1 MRLSRLCSGRLQPS
15 IFGNRKVS
23 AASRFNA
30 EMTNQEIAEILFHI
44 SEILDVQGE
53 NPFKIRAYIKASQT
67 IENLTYQLSSLED
80 KDKIMELPGI
90 GEGIAKKIKEL
101 LDTGKLKYYEDLK
114 KSEYAPLTEFL
125 KIPGM
130 GPKHA
135 KLVHDKL
142 RIKTTDQLRKAAEEG
157 KLRELPGLGEKV
169 EQNILQ
175 GIQQVQKFKERFSL
189 AFIYPRAQNIVEELK
204 KVKEVKQITLGG
216 SLRRMKETIGD
227 VDILV
232 SSDKPKPVMGAF
244 INLLQRAKVL
254 AEGSTKAS
262 IMTKDG
268 FQVDIRVVK
277 PVSFGAAQHYFTG
290 SKAHN
295 IRIRSLGIDKGL
307 KVNEYGVFKGQKNI
321 AGKTEEEV
329 FKSVGLPYIPP
340 EIREDQGEIEAAQN
354 NRLPHLIELKDLKGD
369 LHVHSDWTDGN
380 NSIEEMAKAAQK
392 RGYQYVAICDHS
404 PTIGITNGLTPQRLK
419 KHNEEIDKL
428 NEKMSRG
435 KGDMNFRILKGI
447 EVDIRSNGQLDF
459 EDEILKGLD
468 VVVGAVHTKFAQ
480 SKDEMTKRII
490 KAIENP
496 NVDIIAHPTGRLI
509 GKREPYQ
516 VDMDKIMDACKANK
530 KVLELNAYP
539 ERLDL
544 SDINC
549 RKAKEKGIKIAISTD
564 AHADAH
570 LEWIKFGVA
579 TAKRGW
585 IEPEDVINTLPLS
598 KLLKFLSR

>member
-1 MRLSRLCSGRLQPS
+1 
-15 IFGNRKVS
+15 
-23 AASRFNA
+23 
-30 EMTNQEIAEILFHI
+30 MTNQEIADILVHI

-114 KSEYAPLTEFL
+114 KSEYAPLIEFL

-135 KLVHDKL
+135 KLVHDELGVKSIGEL
-142 RIKTTDQLRKAAEEG
+142 KKAAEAG

-244 INLLQRAKVL
+244 INLPQRTKVL
-254 AEGSTKAS
+254 SEGSTKAS

-354 NRLPHLIELKDLKGD
+354 NQLPHLIELKDLKGD

-404 PTIGITNGLTPQRLK
+404 PTIGITNGLTPLRLK

-447 EVDIRSNGQLDF
+447 EVDMRSNGQLDF
-459 EDEILKGLD
+459 EDEILKELD
-468 VVVGAVHTKFAQ
+468 IVVGAVHTKFTQ
-480 SKDEMTKRII
+480 SKDEMTRRII

-598 KLLKFLSR
+598 KLLRFLRHGS

>member
-1 MRLSRLCSGRLQPS
+1 
-15 IFGNRKVS
+15 
-23 AASRFNA
+23 
-30 EMTNQEIAEILFHI
+30 MTNQEIAEILVHI
-44 SEILDVQGE
+44 SEILDIQGE

-114 KSEYAPLTEFL
+114 ESEYAPLIEL
-125 KIPGM
+125 LRIPGM

-135 KLVHDKL
+135 KLVHDELGVKSIEEL
-142 RIKTTDQLRKAAEEG
+142 KKAAEAG

-175 GIQQVQKFKERFSL
+175 GIQQVQKFKERYSL

-204 KVKEVKQITLGG
+204 KVKEIKQITLGG

-244 INLLQRAKVL
+244 INLPQTAKVVSK
-254 AEGSTKAS
+254 GSTKSS
-262 IMTKDG
+262 IVTKDG

-277 PVSFGAAQHYFTG
+277 PESFGAAQHYLTG

-295 IRIRSLGIDKGL
+295 IRIRSLGVDKGL
-307 KVNEYGVFKGQKNI
+307 KINEYGVFKGKKSI
-321 AGKTEEEV
+321 AGRTEEEI

-340 EIREDQGEIEAAQN
+340 ELREDQGEIEAAQN
-354 NRLPHLIELKDLKGD
+354 NQFPHLIELKDLKGD

-392 RGYQYVAICDHS
+392 RGYQYIAVCDHS

-428 NEKMSRG
+428 NERMAQTQGG
-435 KGDMNFRILKGI
+435 KNFRILKGI

-468 VVVGAVHTKFAQ
+468 IVVGAVHTKFTQ
-480 SKDEMTKRII
+480 NKEEMTKRII

-496 NVDIIAHPTGRLI
+496 YVDIIAHPTGRLI

-516 VDMDKIMDACKANK
+516 VNMDKIMDACKANG

-544 SDINC
+544 SDFNC
-549 RKAKEKGIKIAISTD
+549 RKAKEKGVKIAISTD

-579 TAKRGW
+579 TARRGW
-585 IEPEDVINTLPLS
+585 IEPEDVINTLPLTRLLRLLS
-598 KLLKFLSR
+598 K

>member
-1 MRLSRLCSGRLQPS
+1 
-15 IFGNRKVS
+15 
-23 AASRFNA
+23 
-30 EMTNQEIAEILFHI
+30 MTNQEIADILIHI
-44 SEILDVQGE
+44 SEILDIQGE

-114 KSEYAPLTEFL
+114 KSEYAPLIEFL

-135 KLVHDKL
+135 KLVFDKL
-142 RIKTTDQLRKAAEEG
+142 GIKTIEELRRTAEEG

-175 GIQQVQKFKERFSL
+175 GIQQVQKFKERYSL
-189 AFIYPRAQNIVEELK
+189 GFIYPRAQNIVEELK
-204 KVKEVKQITLGG
+204 KVKEVKQITLSG

-232 SSDKPKPVMGAF
+232 ASDKPKPVMGAF
-244 INLLQRAKVL
+244 INLPQRAKVL
-254 AEGSTKAS
+254 SEGSTKSS

-277 PVSFGAAQHYFTG
+277 PVSFGAASHYFTG

-295 IRIRSLGIDKGL
+295 IRIRSLGQDKGL
-307 KVNEYGVFKGQKNI
+307 KVNEYGVFKKEKKI

-329 FKSVGLPYIPP
+329 FKSVDLPYIPP
-340 EIREDQGEIEAAQN
+340 ELREDQGEIEAAFKGE
-354 NRLPHLIELKDLKGD
+354 LPSLIEIEDIKGD
-369 LHVHSDWTDGN
+369 LHVHTDWTDGN
-380 NSIEEMAKAAQK
+380 NSIEEMAQAAK
-392 RGYQYVAICDHS
+392 KKGYQYIAICDHS
-404 PTIGITNGLTPQRLK
+404 PTVGITNGLTEERLLK
-419 KHNEEIDKL
+419 QIKEIEKL
-428 NEKMSRG
+428 NRKL
-435 KGDMNFRILKGI
+435 KDFRILSGI
-447 EVDIRSNGQLDF
+447 EVDIRSNSQLDLK
-459 EDEILKGLD
+459 DEILEKCD
-468 VVVGAVHTKFAQ
+468 IVVAAVHTKFTQ
-480 SKDEMTKRII
+480 PKDEMTKRII

-516 VDMDKIMDACKANK
+516 VDMDKIMDACKANA

-544 SDINC
+544 SDLNC
-549 RKAKEKGIKIAISTD
+549 RKTKEKGIKIAISTD

-570 LEWIKFGVA
+570 LEWMKFGVA

-585 IEPEDVINTLPLS
+585 IEPEDVINTLTLS
-598 KLLKFLSR
+598 RLLKLLRY

>member
-1 MRLSRLCSGRLQPS
+1 
-15 IFGNRKVS
+15 
-23 AASRFNA
+23 
-30 EMTNQEIAEILFHI
+30 MTNQEIADILIHI
-44 SEILDVQGE
+44 SEILDIQGE
-53 NPFKIRAYIKASQT
+53 NPFKIRAYIKAAQT
-67 IENLTYQLSSLED
+67 IENLTYQLPSLED
-80 KDKIMELPGI
+80 KDRIMELPGI

-101 LDTGKLKYYEDLK
+101 LETGKLKYYEDLK

-125 KIPGM
+125 RIPGM

-135 KLVHDKL
+135 KLVYDKL
-142 RIKTTDQLRKAAEEG
+142 RIKTVEKLRKAAEQG

-175 GIQQVQKFKERFSL
+175 GIQQVQKFKERYSL

-204 KVKEVKQITLGG
+204 KIKEIKQITLGG

-227 VDILV
+227 VDLLV
-232 SSDKPKPVMGAF
+232 ASEKPKPVMDAF
-244 INLLQRAKVL
+244 VNLPQTAKVL
-254 AEGSTKAS
+254 SEGSTKAS

-277 PVSFGAAQHYFTG
+277 PKSFGAAQHYFTG

-307 KVNEYGVFKGQKNI
+307 KINEYGVFKGQKNI

-340 EIREDQGEIEAAQN
+340 ELREDQGEIEAAQN
-354 NRLPHLIELKDLKGD
+354 GELPSLIELKDIQGD
-369 LHVHSDWTDGN
+369 LHVHTDWTDGN
-380 NSIEEMAKAAQK
+380 NTIEEMAQAAKK
-392 RGYQYVAICDHS
+392 RGYRYIAICDHS
-404 PTIGITNGLTPQRLK
+404 PTIGITNGLTPERLSQQMEQIDQINK
-419 KHNEEIDKL
+419 KIAQK
-428 NEKMSRG
+428 KGG
-435 KGDMNFRILKGI
+435 KNFRILKGI

-459 EDEILKGLD
+459 EDDVLKELD
-468 VVVGAVHTKFAQ
+468 VVVGAVHTKFTQ
-480 SKDEMTKRII
+480 SKDEMTKRIV
-490 KAIENP
+490 KTIENP

-516 VDMDKIMDACKANK
+516 VDMDKIMDACKANGK
-530 KVLELNAYP
+530 ILELNAYP

-544 SDINC
+544 SDLNC

-570 LEWIKFGVA
+570 LEWMKFGVA
-579 TAKRGW
+579 TARRGW
-585 IEPEDVINTLPLS
+585 IEPQDVINTLPLS
-598 KLLKFLSR
+598 KLLKLLSH

>member
-1 MRLSRLCSGRLQPS
+1 
-15 IFGNRKVS
+15 
-23 AASRFNA
+23 
-30 EMTNQEIAEILFHI
+30 MTNQEIAEILVQI
-44 SEILDVQGE
+44 SEILDIQGE

-101 LDTGKLKYYEDLK
+101 LETGKLKYYEDLK
-114 KSEYAPLTEFL
+114 KSEYAPLIEFL

-135 KLVHDKL
+135 KLVHDQLGVKS
-142 RIKTTDQLRKAAEEG
+142 IEELRKTAEAG
-157 KLRELPGLGEKV
+157 KLRELTGLGEKV

-175 GIQQVQKFKERFSL
+175 GIQQVQKFKERYSL
-189 AFIYPRAQNIVEELK
+189 AFIYPRAQNIIEELK

-232 SSDKPKPVMGAF
+232 ASEKPKPVMDAF
-244 INLLQRAKVL
+244 VNLPQRVKVL
-254 AEGSTKAS
+254 SEGSTKAS
-262 IMTKDG
+262 IMAKDG

-277 PVSFGAAQHYFTG
+277 PISFGAAQHYFTG

-307 KVNEYGVFKGQKNI
+307 KINEYGVFKGQKNI

-340 EIREDQGEIEAAQN
+340 ELREDQGEIEAAQN
-354 NRLPHLIELKDLKGD
+354 GKLPSLVELEDIKGD
-369 LHVHSDWTDGN
+369 LHVHTEWTDGN
-380 NSIEEMAKAAQK
+380 NSIEEMAQAAKK
-392 RGYQYVAICDHS
+392 RGYRYIAICDHS
-404 PTIGITNGLTPQRLK
+404 PTIGITHGLTPERLSQQTEQIDQINK
-419 KHNEEIDKL
+419 KIAQK
-428 NEKMSRG
+428 KGG
-435 KGDMNFRILKGI
+435 KNFRILKGI

-459 EDEILKGLD
+459 EDDVLKELD
-468 VVVGAVHTKFAQ
+468 VVVGAVHTKFTQ
-480 SKDEMTKRII
+480 PKDEMTKRIV

-516 VDMDKIMDACKANK
+516 VDMDKIMDACKANG

-544 SDINC
+544 SDLNC

-564 AHADAH
+564 AHADTH
-570 LEWIKFGVA
+570 LEWMKFGVA
-579 TAKRGW
+579 TARRGW
-585 IEPEDVINTLPLS
+585 IEPEDVINTLPVS
-598 KLLKFLSR
+598 KLLRLMGH

>member
-1 MRLSRLCSGRLQPS
+1 
-15 IFGNRKVS
+15 
-23 AASRFNA
+23 
-30 EMTNQEIAEILFHI
+30 
-44 SEILDVQGE
+44 
-53 NPFKIRAYIKASQT
+53 
-67 IENLTYQLSSLED
+67 
-80 KDKIMELPGI
+80 
-90 GEGIAKKIKEL
+90 
-101 LDTGKLKYYEDLK
+101 
-114 KSEYAPLTEFL
+114 
-125 KIPGM
+125 M

-135 KLVHDKL
+135 KLVHDELGVKSIEEL
-142 RIKTTDQLRKAAEEG
+142 KKAAEAG

-244 INLLQRAKVL
+244 INLPQRTKVL
-254 AEGSTKAS
+254 SEGSTKAS

-354 NRLPHLIELKDLKGD
+354 NQLPHLIELKDLKGD

-404 PTIGITNGLTPQRLK
+404 PTIGITNGLTPLRLK

-459 EDEILKGLD
+459 EDEILKELD
-468 VVVGAVHTKFAQ
+468 IVVGAVHTKFTQ
-480 SKDEMTKRII
+480 SKDEMTRRII

-598 KLLKFLSR
+598 KLLRFLRHGS

>member
-1 MRLSRLCSGRLQPS
+1 MRQVPFDES
-15 IFGNRKVS
+15 NRYNLAINK
-23 AASRFNA
+23 
-30 EMTNQEIAEILFHI
+30 MTNQEIAEILVHI
-44 SEILDVQGE
+44 SQILDIQGE

-114 KSEYAPLTEFL
+114 KSEYAPLIEFL

-135 KLVHDKL
+135 KLVYDEL
-142 RIKTTDQLRKAAEEG
+142 GIKTTDQLRKAAEQG

-189 AFIYPRAQNIVEELK
+189 AFIYPRAQNIVEELT
-204 KVKEVKQITLGG
+204 KVREVKQITLGG

-232 SSDKPKPVMGAF
+232 ASDKPKPVMGAF
-244 INLLQRAKVL
+244 INLPQKAKVL
-254 AEGSTKAS
+254 SEGSTKSS

-277 PVSFGAAQHYFTG
+277 PESFGAASHYFTG

-329 FKSVGLPYIPP
+329 FRSVGLPFIPP

-354 NRLPHLIELKDLKGD
+354 NQLPHLIELKDLKGD

-392 RGYQYVAICDHS
+392 RGYQYIAVCDHS

-419 KHNEEIDKL
+419 KHNEEIDNL
-428 NEKMSRG
+428 NEKMAQTPG
-435 KGDMNFRILKGI
+435 YKNFRILKGI
-447 EVDIRSNGQLDF
+447 EVDVRSNGQLDF
-459 EDEILKGLD
+459 EDDVLKGLD
-468 VVVGAVHTKFAQ
+468 IVVAAVHTKFTQ

-490 KAIENP
+490 KAIENQH
-496 NVDIIAHPTGRLI
+496 VDIIAHPTGRLI

-516 VDMDKIMDACKANK
+516 VNIDKIMDACKANGT
-530 KVLELNAYP
+530 VLELNAYP

-544 SDINC
+544 SDLNC

-570 LEWIKFGVA
+570 LEWMKFGVA
-579 TAKRGW
+579 TARRGW
-585 IEPEDVINTLPLS
+585 IEPEDVINTFPLS
-598 KLLKFLSR
+598 KLLRFLNH

>member
-1 MRLSRLCSGRLQPS
+1 
-15 IFGNRKVS
+15 
-23 AASRFNA
+23 
-30 EMTNQEIAEILFHI
+30 MTNQEIADILVHI
-44 SEILDVQGE
+44 SQILDIQGE
-53 NPFKIRAYIKASQT
+53 NPFKIRAYIKAAQT
-67 IENLTYQLSSLED
+67 IENLTYQLSSLE
-80 KDKIMELPGI
+80 DKIMELPGI

-101 LDTGKLKYYEDLK
+101 LETGKLKYYEDLK
-114 KSEYAPLTEFL
+114 KSEYAPLIEL
-125 KIPGM
+125 LRIPGM

-135 KLVHDKL
+135 KLVHDELGVKS
-142 RIKTTDQLRKAAEEG
+142 IEELRKAAEAG

-175 GIQQVQKFKERFSL
+175 GIQQVQKFKERYSL

-232 SSDKPKPVMGAF
+232 ASEKPKPVMDAF
-244 INLLQRAKVL
+244 VNLPQVAKVV
-254 AEGSTKAS
+254 AKGSTRS
-262 IMTKDG
+262 TIMTKDG

-277 PVSFGAAQHYFTG
+277 PESFGAAQHYFTG

-295 IRIRSLGIDKGL
+295 IRIRSLGQDKGL
-307 KVNEYGVFKGQKNI
+307 KINEYGVFKKEKRI

-329 FKSVGLPYIPP
+329 FKSVNLPYIPP
-340 EIREDQGEIEAAQN
+340 ELREDQGEIEAAQSGK
-354 NRLPHLIELKDLKGD
+354 LPSLIELEDIKGD
-369 LHVHSDWTDGN
+369 LHVHTEWTDGN
-380 NSIEEMAKAAQK
+380 NSIEEMAQAAKK
-392 RGYQYVAICDHS
+392 RGYKYIAICDHS
-404 PTIGITNGLTPQRLK
+404 PTVGITNGLTEERLLK
-419 KHNEEIDKL
+419 QINEIEKL
-428 NEKMSRG
+428 NRKL
-435 KGDMNFRILKGI
+435 KDFKILSGI
-447 EVDIRSNGQLDF
+447 EVDIRSNSQLDL
-459 EDEILKGLD
+459 EDEILKKLD
-468 VVVGAVHTKFAQ
+468 VVVAAVHTKFAQ
-480 SKDEMTKRII
+480 PKDEMTKRIL

-516 VDMDKIMDACKANK
+516 VDMDKIMDACKANE

-549 RKAKEKGIKIAISTD
+549 KKAKEKGVKIAISTD

-570 LEWIKFGVA
+570 LEWMKFGVA
-579 TAKRGW
+579 TARRGW
-585 IEPEDVINTLPLS
+585 IEPQDVINALPLS
-598 KLLKFLSR
+598 KLLKLLSH

>member
-1 MRLSRLCSGRLQPS
+1 
-15 IFGNRKVS
+15 
-23 AASRFNA
+23 
-30 EMTNQEIAEILFHI
+30 MTNQEIADILIHI
-44 SEILDVQGE
+44 SEILDIQGE

-80 KDKIMELPGI
+80 KNRIMELPGI

-101 LDTGKLKYYEDLK
+101 LETGKLKYYEDLK

-135 KLVHDKL
+135 KLVYDKL
-142 RIKTTDQLRKAAEEG
+142 RIKTVEKLRKAAEEG

-175 GIQQVQKFKERFSL
+175 GIQQVQKFKERYSL

-204 KVKEVKQITLGG
+204 KIKEIKQITLGG

-227 VDILV
+227 VDLLV
-232 SSDKPKPVMGAF
+232 ASDKPKPVMGAF
-244 INLLQRAKVL
+244 ANLPQTAKVL
-254 AEGSTKAS
+254 SKGNTKAS

-277 PVSFGAAQHYFTG
+277 PISFGAAQHYFTG

-295 IRIRSLGIDKGL
+295 IRIRSLGQDKGL
-307 KVNEYGVFKGQKNI
+307 KINEYGVFKGQKSI
-321 AGKTEEEV
+321 AGKTEDEV
-329 FKSVGLPYIPP
+329 FKSVGLPFIPP
-340 EIREDQGEIEAAQN
+340 ELREDQGEIEAAQN
-354 NRLPHLIELKDLKGD
+354 GELPSLIELKDIQGD
-369 LHVHSDWTDGN
+369 LHVHTDWTDGN
-380 NSIEEMAKAAQK
+380 NTIEEMAQTAKK
-392 RGYQYVAICDHS
+392 RGYKYVAICDHS
-404 PTIGITNGLTPQRLK
+404 PTVGITNGLTEERLLK
-419 KHNEEIDKL
+419 QIREIEKL
-428 NEKMSRG
+428 NKKSKEFK
-435 KGDMNFRILKGI
+435 ILSGI
-447 EVDIRSNGQLDF
+447 EVDIRSNSQLDLK
-459 EDEILKGLD
+459 DEFLKKLD
-468 VVVGAVHTKFAQ
+468 VVAAAVHTKFTQ
-480 SKDEMTKRII
+480 PKDEMTKRII
-490 KAIENP
+490 KAIEDP

-516 VDMDKIMDACKANK
+516 VDMDKIMDACKANG

-544 SDINC
+544 SDLNC
-549 RKAKEKGIKIAISTD
+549 RKAKEKGVKIAISTD

-570 LEWIKFGVA
+570 LEWMKFGVA
-579 TAKRGW
+579 TARRGW
-585 IEPEDVINTLPLS
+585 IEPEDVINALPLS
-598 KLLKFLSR
+598 KLLKLLSH